1 MKRGM
6 AMTVRQ
12 MPFCRVHDAD
22 LTGDLMVTVVTFQL
36 HMLTLVADFMRYS
49 CNKRTLSR

>member
-22 LTGDLMVTVVTFQL
+22 LIGDLMVPVQA
-36 HMLTLVADFMRYS
+36 HMIILVADFHAQH
-49 CNKRTLSR
+49 LQ